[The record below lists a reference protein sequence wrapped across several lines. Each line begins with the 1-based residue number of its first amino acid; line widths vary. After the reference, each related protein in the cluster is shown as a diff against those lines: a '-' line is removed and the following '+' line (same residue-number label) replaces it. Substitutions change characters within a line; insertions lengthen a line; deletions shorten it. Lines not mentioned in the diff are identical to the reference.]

1 MFFPFHLEK
10 QENKRGLFK
19 KIKRKKEKKK
29 KIKKRNFE
37 IREKIVKKCNFAKL
51 HLVWGWVF
59 FLFKL

>member
-19 KIKRKKEKKK
+19 KRKRKK

-37 IREKIVKKCNFAKL
+37 IREKIIKKKTILRNFT
-51 HLVWGWVF
+51 
-59 FLFKL
+59 